1 MSASEVSSTGWP
13 EDRSG
18 DAVKIWNH
26 IQAVMRGKKIICAT
40 RGLPFAGA

>member
-1 MSASEVSSTGWP
+1 MSASQVSARGRP

-26 IQAVMRGKKIICAT
+26 IQGHEREEDHLHTSRIAIARE
-40 RGLPFAGA
+40 